1 MDYLWL
7 IFNSLSLIRDEKC
20 YILMAFKS
28 MGAGGLWEPASSL
41 KFGCSILPWILG
53 GDFKSDYGYL
63 DFPGDFPGGSVVK
76 NPPANARDLSVVG
89 SIPGSRRSPGGGHGN
104 PLRYSWLENPM
115 DRGAWMRSPACMSL
129 GYSSCSHKESDMTK
143 VRAHTH
149 THTHGNLQPK
159 ESGSRRDRT
168 LNVDQVGWE
177 WVSFW
182 KSVLS
187 NPTIWYVHF
196 H

>member
-7 IFNSLSLIRDEKC
+7 IFNSLSLIRDEKH

-28 MGAGGLWEPASSL
+28 MGTGGLWEPATSL

-63 DFPGDFPGGSVVK
+63 GLPWGLFWWLSGKEPTCQCKRLKSCGFNPWVRKILWRRAWQPTPVFLAGESHGQGS
-76 NPPANARDLSVVG
+76 
-89 SIPGSRRSPGGGHGN
+89 
-104 PLRYSWLENPM
+104 LE
-115 DRGAWMRSPACMSL
+115 
-129 GYSSCSHKESDMTK
+129 GYSSCSHKELDTTK
-143 VRAHTH
+143 VTAHTHTH

-159 ESGSRRDRT
+159 ESGSYRDRT
-168 LNVDQVGWE
+168 LNVDQVGWK

-182 KSVLS
+182 KSELS
-187 NPTIWYVHF
+187 NATIWYAHF